1 MSKAR
6 INFDSICKFLNNSA
20 FTNLIFSE
28 QNLMNV
34 SQITQESNLILCA
47 LNLREFWENLL
58 GPLLSTNS
66 INFIWNDLDILP
78 SELIIF
84 YGPRV
89 NEMRLTL
96 FVSWLLSDHDTRL
109 IQRCG

>member
-20 FTNLIFSE
+20 FTNLILSK

-47 LNLREFWENLL
+47 LNLREFWVNLY
-58 GPLLSTNS
+58 GPLLSTDL

-96 FVSWLLSDHDTRL
+96 FVSWLFSDHDTR
-109 IQRCG
+109 